1 MKNTEAEGNLMRTF
15 ENEVL
20 RGDKMTG
27 PLTEVRH
34 QFPLEKGWWV
44 GVGCYF
50 NDGTKAGFCKI
61 YRSEL

>member
-20 RGDKMTG
+20 HGDKTTG

-34 QFPLEKGWWV
+34 GGGGG
-44 GVGCYF
+44 GVLF
-50 NDGTKAGFCKI
+50 Q
-61 YRSEL
+61 